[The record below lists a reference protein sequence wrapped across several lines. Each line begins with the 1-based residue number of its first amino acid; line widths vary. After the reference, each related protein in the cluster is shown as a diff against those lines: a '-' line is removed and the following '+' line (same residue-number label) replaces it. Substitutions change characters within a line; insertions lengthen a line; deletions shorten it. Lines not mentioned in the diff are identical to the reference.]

1 MKQIDYRRLS
11 FSSFIVHHSSF
22 LLLSPQSSALSMMTG
37 KLKVL
42 AWSDAV
48 VAATGFGTV
57 SRHVLA
63 ELHRSG
69 RYHID
74 QLAINYHGEFFDTT
88 KYPYQLSPAR
98 LLDPAD
104 AFGKAQLIRALT
116 RSDYDILWIL
126 NDPDVVNDSVDELQ
140 KLAAQKKSRGGKAFK
155 TIYYYPVD
163 AAVVPEVA
171 RMIPFADV
179 PVTYTQFGRQQTL
192 MHFPGLEQK
201 LVVIGHGC
209 DTASFHPLGPQA
221 KQTLR
226 VRHMAIKDPA
236 TFLVVNVNRNLPRK
250 DLPRC
255 ILAFREFKKRV
266 PDSLLYLHCEPKEY
280 GTDLIRCCRTLGVS
294 SRDVLFP
301 EGMRLADGG
310 FPVEALNNV
319 YNMADAFL
327 TTTLGEGWGLTM
339 TEAMCAGT
347 PVVAPNNSSIPEILG
362 SDGDRGYIYEPSDLI
377 WSDSAYRPLARVE
390 QIVGKLYE
398 CYEQRG
404 TPRQQ
409 QIIGRA
415 LQFAREHT
423 WQQVSRQWLALF
435 DSVARLP
442 S

>member
-1 MKQIDYRRLS
+1 MN
-11 FSSFIVHHSSF
+11 
-22 LLLSPQSSALSMMTG
+22 G

-57 SRHVLA
+57 SRHVLEA
-63 ELHRSG
+63 LHRRG

-74 QLAINYHGEFFDTT
+74 QLAINYHGEFFDVS
-88 KYPYQLSPAR
+88 KFPYQLSPAR
-98 LLDPAD
+98 LLDSTD
-104 AFGKAQLIRALT
+104 AFGKSQLVRALT
-116 RSDYDILWIL
+116 RGDYDILWIL
-126 NDPDVVNDSVDELQ
+126 NDTDVVNDVVDELENLRGQ
-140 KLAAQKKSRGGKAFK
+140 KQSRGAKAFK
-155 TIYYYPVD
+155 TIFYYPVD
-163 AAVVPEVA
+163 ADVVPEVS
-171 RMIPFADV
+171 RMISFANV

-192 MHFPGLEQK
+192 KHFPELAQK

-209 DTASFHPLGPQA
+209 DTQSFHPLNPQER
-221 KQTLR
+221 QTLR
-226 VRHMAIKDPA
+226 ARHMAINDPS

-255 ILAFREFKKRV
+255 ILAFQEFKKRV
-266 PDSLLYLHCEPKEY
+266 PNSLLYLHCESKEY
-280 GTDLIRCCRTLGVS
+280 GTDLIRCCRMLGLNP
-294 SRDVLFP
+294 REVLFP
-301 EGMRLADGG
+301 EGMRLAEGG

-377 WSDSAYRPLARVE
+377 WNDNAFRPLARVE
-390 QIVGKLYE
+390 QIVAKLHE

-404 TPRQQ
+404 SPRQQ
-409 QIIGRA
+409 QIIARA
-415 LQFAREHT
+415 LQFAKEHT
-423 WQQVSRQWLALF
+423 WQQVCQQWLTVF
-435 DSVARLP
+435 DQVAKMP
-442 S
+442 G